1 MTIMKNKSVLMV
13 MLALGMTVGMNSCS
27 EMSDGTLTRMQGT
40 GIGAAGGAAVGA
52 GVGALAGGGDG
63 AAIGG
68 SAGALIGGIVGYLWG
83 DSVAKKK
90 EEFATTEE
98 YIRANTR
105 VLDER
110 ISELRD
116 LNSSL
121 SSQIATLRRENRRL
135 SASEVQKCVR
145 EVDENISRVDAD
157 LPELRRTARAAKGA
171 ERASINQRIVAL
183 ESERAQ
189 LRRNRKAINDLAAR

>member
-1 MTIMKNKSVLMV
+1 MV

-27 EMSDGTLTRMQGT
+27 EMSDGTLTRVQGT
-40 GIGAAGGAAVGA
+40 TIGTVGGGAVGA
-52 GVGALAGGGDG
+52 GVGALVGGKDG

-68 SAGALIGGIVGYLWG
+68 GVGALLGGIGGYLWG

-90 EEFATTEE
+90 AEFATTEE

>member
-1 MTIMKNKSVLMV
+1 MKNKSVLMV

-121 SSQIATLRRENRRL
+121 SSQIATLRREKRRL
-135 SASEVQKCVR
+135 SASEAQR
-145 EVDENISRVDAD
+145 LSQQADEGISRANS
-157 LPELRRTARAAKGA
+157 ELTIYRQTARAAKGA
-171 ERASINQRIVAL
+171 ERASINQRINTL
-183 ESERAQ
+183 ERECAQ
-189 LRRNRKAINDLAAR
+189 LRRNRKAVNDLVAR